1 MNINNHK
8 FPTEKQMNKNMR
20 TLSGRLFFG
29 KYEMHMHGRTHLR
42 FMVSIVTVILLTN
55 TRLFYSKAFAHYK

>member
-20 TLSGRLFFG
+20 TLSGRLFFW
-29 KYEMHMHGRTHLR
+29 KIRNAYAWK
-42 FMVSIVTVILLTN
+42 N
-55 TRLFYSKAFAHYK
+55 TLEIYG

>member
-42 FMVSIVTVILLTN
+42 FMVNIVTIILATN
-55 TRLFYSKAFAHYK
+55 TRQF